1 MKLPSA
7 EAFVQYALAICLALI
22 SGYLDGYGLLTLGVY
37 VSFMSG
43 NTTISGLRGGQG
55 HFHAAWPSVIAILLF
70 VSGSFL
76 GHLFTQSRLRH
87 SHRLI
92 FGLITILLL
101 TVTGLERN
109 GVLNPL
115 IAIGLL
121 SLAMGTMNPALT
133 KIGAES
139 VSLTFMTGTLNR
151 IGGHF
156 ASAVTRK
163 PLTDGQTATDSH
175 LSRARIEASVWLGF
189 LGGAALSG
197 IATSHFRTWALL
209 PPCVVMLGL
218 TALADIDRVT
228 QPREKAIPASPP
240 LKVGA

>member
-7 EAFVQYALAICLALI
+7 ESCIQYALAICLALI
-22 SGYLDGYGLLTLGVY
+22 SGYLDGYGLLILGVY

-43 NTTISGLRGGQG
+43 NTTISGLRSGQG
-55 HFHAAWPSVIAILLF
+55 NFHAAWPSVIAILFF

-76 GHLFTQSRLRH
+76 GHLFTQSRWRH

-92 FGLITILLL
+92 FGLITMLLL
-101 TVTGLERN
+101 TVTGLERK

-115 IAIGLL
+115 IAVGIL
-121 SLAMGTMNPALT
+121 SLAMGMMNPALT

-151 IGGHF
+151 IGGHL
-156 ASAVTRK
+156 ASTVGLLT
-163 PLTDGQTATDSH
+163 LTDAQTATDSH
-175 LSRARIEASVWLGF
+175 LSRARVEASVWLGF
-189 LGGAALSG
+189 LVGAALAG
-197 IATSHFRTWALL
+197 IATSHFRNWALL

-218 TALADIDRVT
+218 TALTDIDRVT
-228 QPREKAIPASPP
+228 QSREKVVSALPP
-240 LKVGA
+240 LRAEA